1 MLTELSQNEFTLHK
15 FLWQCSP
22 LQTLF
27 TYVQK
32 GVRLFHLCFL
42 GKSMN
47 DNAISRRRSVQS
59 KRRLTGESAPLHFT
73 EWINIYNKSIFIS
86 ILKEVIISRFY
97 VLFSVTEFLHRFIQ
111 HWWWWWYW
119 FPFCSRSGLNVK
131 WLSFRKKTPNSS
143 FPWTIWRK
151 KTFVG
156 VIMYVL
162 YLHNIL

>member
-1 MLTELSQNEFTLHK
+1 MLTELSQNEFILHK

-32 GVRLFHLCFL
+32 GVRLFHLCLL

-73 EWINIYNKSIFIS
+73 EWINIYNKFIFIS

-97 VLFSVTEFLHRFIQ
+97 ALFSVTEFLHRFIQ
-111 HWWWWWYW
+111 HWWWWYW

-131 WLSFRKKTPNSS
+131 WFSFKKKTQTVVFLEPSGG
-143 FPWTIWRK
+143 K
-151 KTFVG
+151 KTFV
-156 VIMYVL
+156 VIIMY
-162 YLHNIL
+162 IFIFA